1 MCFTD
6 STSSGLTRF
15 SLWKFHHRT
24 QLEKKPSYYFISFRL
39 YPLALFQEYA
49 RSRIVSL
56 HQLNFSSNL
65 LQTFTIQN
73 IKILCNSLKPF
84 KIKNPSFSIIPL
96 HLATQK
102 LQKNHLLS
110 SIPKLYTPNNSNP
123 LRSKNPGPKKGG
135 EKRRRKLNPPPV
147 TTDEDEEQ
155 THFHPAG
162 RSTVEPQRVLSPTRP
177 TRSR

>member
-1 MCFTD
+1 MCSTD
-6 STSSGLTRF
+6 SPSSGLLTRF
-15 SLWKFHHRT
+15 SLWKFYHRT

-39 YPLALFQEYA
+39 YPLPLFQEYA
-49 RSRIVSL
+49 RSSRCINSFPS
-56 HQLNFSSNL
+56 NFHDTKYKNSS
-65 LQTFTIQN
+65 QFPQA
-73 IKILCNSLKPF
+73 F
-84 KIKNPSFSIIPL
+84 QNPSFSIIPL

-102 LQKNHLLS
+102 LHKNHPLS
-110 SIPKLYTPNNSNP
+110 SIPKLYTPNNSLILFVPKIP
-123 LRSKNPGPKKGG
+123 LDPKKGEERKG
-135 EKRRRKLNPPPV
+135 EENWIENPRPV